1 MANAERITAAGLKQA
16 IEGRDAATLIGFYD
30 DNAVMRI
37 IDRDHSPSKP
47 MELKG
52 KREIARYYEDVCGRA
67 MTHRV
72 ESTVG
77 DAQHL
82 AFTQACAYPDGAKVF
97 CTAMLDLSDGKI
109 TRQTSVQAW
118 DG

>member
-1 MANAERITAAGLKQA
+1 MTARITAAGLKQA

-37 IDRDHSPSKP
+37 IDRDHSPSRP

-52 KREIARYYEDVCGRA
+52 KREIASYYEDVCGRA

-72 ESTVG
+72 ESAVG
-77 DAQHL
+77 DADHL
-82 AFTQACAYPDGAKVF
+82 AFAQACAYPDGAKVY
-97 CTAMLDLSDGKI
+97 CTAMLDLADGKI
-109 TRQTSVQAW
+109 VRQTSVQAW
-118 DG
+118 DS

>member
-1 MANAERITAAGLKQA
+1 MVAATGVTAAGLKQA
-16 IEGRDAATLIGFYD
+16 VENREASTLIGFYA
-30 DNAVMRI
+30 DNATMRI
-37 IDRDHSPSKP
+37 IDRDHPPSKP

-52 KREIARYYEDVCGRA
+52 KTEIARYYEDVCGRA

-72 ESTVG
+72 ESTVA

-82 AFTQACAYPDGAKVF
+82 AFTQACAYPDGARVF
-97 CTAMLDLSDGKI
+97 CTAMLELADGKI
-109 TRQTSVQAW
+109 VRQTSVQAW